1 MVVNKLKKD
10 FIITYQKTLRTSP
23 QTLTS
28 LRFCLVPTRVE
39 RKRNPQKGLYQ
50 QTDKYL
56 IK

>member
-1 MVVNKLKKD
+1 MAVNKLKKD

-23 QTLTS
+23 QIPTS

-39 RKRNPQKGLYQ
+39 RKRNPQKGFYQ